1 MRIRTFLA
9 ASAILAFVLVSGAN
23 AQRPGLEGA
32 TATENERA
40 ASASGV
46 FDVRKF
52 GAVGDGVRLDTLAIQ
67 RAIDAC
73 AARGS
78 GTVSVPA
85 GKYLCGTLFLKSNV
99 TLCLAANATILGS
112 TNLADYA
119 TGIERC
125 GFTQHSYIDKCLV
138 YAAKAENVAI
148 IGQGTIDGQ
157 GRSFPLAAS
166 NGAAGERPML
176 IRMASCKKVLIEGP
190 TLQNAGSWCAHFLA
204 CDGVRV
210 RGVSIWNRA
219 NGNNDGLDL
228 MNTRNV
234 LISDCTL
241 MCEDDCICFQNVS
254 DELPVQDIVITNC
267 LMSTRWAAIRSG
279 GDHRGGIRNVA
290 VSNCVI
296 RDTYGCGIKLQI
308 SGNATME
315 NMAFSNIVMDKVSC
329 PISLRLGNHHYNGE
343 RRDPAFPFGTMKNIL
358 FNNIRASMLDE
369 AALKQAITAF
379 YAAYPSKPHAIYP
392 GEERQCI
399 SICGIPDHPVEGVT
413 LSNIH
418 VTYPGGGTRD
428 DAARRTLPEWEDQY
442 PEYFMW
448 GVLPAY
454 GLYARHA
461 KGLSLNNIRFDL
473 AGPDLRPAIT
483 CDDVEDLDLAHVR
496 TTASA
501 EAESLIRLRSTRD
514 ALVQGCRP
522 LGQAGTFLRAEGH
535 TCRDITLVG
544 NDLHRTRKAVE
555 LADGTDVGSVKVRP
569 DPSLRRE

>member
-1 MRIRTFLA
+1 ML
-9 ASAILAFVLVSGAN
+9 
-23 AQRPGLEGA
+23 
-32 TATENERA
+32 
-40 ASASGV
+40 
-46 FDVRKF
+46 
-52 GAVGDGVRLDTLAIQ
+52 
-67 RAIDAC
+67 
-73 AARGS
+73 
-78 GTVSVPA
+78 VPA

-99 TLCLAANATILGS
+99 TLHLAAKATILGS

-138 YAAKAENVAI
+138 YAAEAKNVAI
-148 IGQGTIDGQ
+148 VGQGTIDGQ
-157 GRSFPLAAS
+157 GRSFPLTAA

-176 IRMASCKKVLIEGP
+176 MRMACCKKVLIEGP

-210 RGVSIWNRA
+210 RGVRIWNRA

-254 DELPVQDIVITNC
+254 DELPVQDVVITNC

-315 NMAFSNIVMDKVSC
+315 NMAFSNIVMNKVSC
-329 PISLRLGNHHYNGE
+329 PISLRLGNHHYNGDE
-343 RRDPAFPFGTMKNIL
+343 RDPAFPFGTMRNIL
-358 FNNIRASMLDE
+358 FNNIQANVLDE

-379 YAAYPSKPHAIYP
+379 YAGYPSKPHAAYP

-399 SICGIPDHPVEGVT
+399 SICGIPGHAVEGVT
-413 LSNIH
+413 LSNVH

-428 DAARRTLPEWEDQY
+428 DAARRTLPELEDQY

-461 KGLSLNNIRFDL
+461 KGLSLNNVRFDL
-473 AGPDLRPAIT
+473 ASPDLRPAIT
-483 CDDVEDLDLAHVR
+483 CDDVEDLDLAHMR
-496 TTASA
+496 AAANA
-501 EAESLIRLRSTRD
+501 EAEAMIRLQATRE
-514 ALVQGCRP
+514 AFVQGCRP
-522 LGQAGTFLRAEGH
+522 LGQAGAFLAPRA
-535 TCRDITLVG
+535 L
-544 NDLHRTRKAVE
+544 
-555 LADGTDVGSVKVRP
+555 SVATSR
-569 DPSLRRE
+569 